1 MADEQNNTENEYP
14 WREVGM
20 RWGVIAGV
28 VVVALFVV
36 IYYLNREFVL
46 DRKLWLGSTVF
57 YLFAMYQAQK
67 PVVSDDIK
75 EYIQPGFMTF
85 VIANA
90 IFYIFY
96 HLLFTQIDPG
106 LLDVQAQLLESQGY
120 LDDAGGREG
129 LEPTFSKTFFD
140 YTRSLIV
147 GFVLAAAIGFGL
159 KLQNR

>member
-1 MADEQNNTENEYP
+1 MADEHNNMENEYP
-14 WREVGM
+14 WREVGV
-20 RWGVIAGV
+20 RWGAIAGV
-28 VVVALFVV
+28 LVVVLFMVV
-36 IYYLNREFVL
+36 YYLDRAFVL
-46 DRKLWLGSTVF
+46 DRNLWLGSTVI
-57 YLFAMYQAQK
+57 YLLAMYQAQR

-75 EYIQPGFMTF
+75 AYIQPGFMTF

-106 LLDVQAQLLESQGY
+106 LLDVQAALLESQGY

-147 GFVLAAAIGFGL
+147 GFVLAAGIGFAL
-159 KLQNR
+159 KWQNR